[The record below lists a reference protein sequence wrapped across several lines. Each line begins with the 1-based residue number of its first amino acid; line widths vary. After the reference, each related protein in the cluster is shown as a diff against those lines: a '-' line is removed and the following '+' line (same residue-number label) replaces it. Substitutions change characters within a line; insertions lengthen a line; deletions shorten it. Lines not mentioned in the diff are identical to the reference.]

1 MALKLRVYVLK
12 NGDKSK
18 LNYHINFFTGSPNA
32 MDLSCTYHNYS
43 QGDSQYC
50 LITVHI
56 NVTDILTN
64 NQETEVSY
72 VSITV
77 TSSNGNEYEQ
87 THNFSILPTT
97 EVDAFNA
104 TFYYKCPTNEQI
116 IVNFTVFDKCG
127 QQSLS
132 SMISCIFWE
141 GKIIVTNNSCI
152 ATCSMVKRAL

>member
-1 MALKLRVYVLK
+1 MEQSNVRIL
-12 NGDKSK
+12 NSDKSK
-18 LNYHINFFTGSPNA
+18 FNYQINFFTGSPNA
-32 MDLSCTYHNYS
+32 MDPDNLSCTYHKFS

-97 EVDAFNA
+97 KVDAFNA
-104 TFYYKCPTNEQI
+104 TFFHKCPTNERI
-116 IVNFTVFDKCG
+116 IVNITVFDKCS

-132 SMISCIFWE
+132 NMISCYNNGIFWE
-141 GKIIVTNNSCI
+141 SKDT
-152 ATCSMVKRAL
+152 L